1 LSRILAV
8 RMTMAAIAVSFALL
22 VFFAAQYLL
31 FPEDLARKTLEAEAT
46 AIARAVARG
55 ENPALWRQYAAYPR
69 AYAYRVMVKHQP
81 PGQRV
86 LSTANAEL
94 LPPLPPPAAPDD
106 DPVLRL
112 EERFGPLQ
120 QPHGG
125 SPARGW
131 MQTSRESVGGHGY
144 WVELAM
150 IGDPAWIERA
160 ALGDEMVT
168 HVVVPVSFLIPA
180 LTLAILFTT
189 RQALRPLTRLAE
201 QARVIGAVAGRGATI
216 PPLSA
221 ARLPREVADVVGAL
235 NAMLG
240 QMDRALARQRQF
252 AADAAHELR
261 TPLAVLRLQLA
272 ALPPGPATWR
282 MDEEFATL
290 AHLISQLL
298 RFAQAEDVMAR
309 EVRPVDV
316 VASVRETC
324 EDMAPLALA
333 RGMELEFVAPPNPV
347 VLPSHPELL
356 GVAVRNL
363 VENALRASPPGGT
376 VTIQVTADGAVSVA
390 DQGPGV
396 PDAQKGAIFER
407 LWRADRQ
414 RTDGAG
420 IGLALV
426 QRIARLHG
434 GDVTV
439 EDRPGGG
446 ARFVVHLRA
455 DTPAAALV
463 KNPFARDHAAKM
475 TKLVRSPSA
484 SCQDGRV

>member
-1 LSRILAV
+1 MTAPPRPALSRILAV
-8 RMTMAAIAVSFALL
+8 RMTLAALAVSLALL
-22 VFFAAQYLL
+22 LFFAARYLL
-31 FPEDLARKTLEAEAT
+31 FPEDLARKTLETEST
-46 AIARAVARG
+46 AIAAAVAG
-55 ENPALWRQYAAYPR
+55 GQNPALWTQYLAYPR
-69 AYAYRVMVKHQP
+69 AYAYRVSVKDRP
-81 PGQRV
+81 AGQRV
-86 LSTANAEL
+86 LSAANTDL
-94 LPPLPPPAAPDD
+94 LPPLPSAAGPAD
-106 DPVLRL
+106 DPMLRL

-131 MQTSRESVGGHGY
+131 MQTSRESVGGRGY

-150 IGDPAWIERA
+150 IGDPAWVEWP
-160 ALGDEMVT
+160 ALGDEMVS
-168 HVVVPVSFLIPA
+168 HVLVPVSFLIPA
-180 LTLAILFTT
+180 LTVAILLTT

-221 ARLPREVADVVGAL
+221 ARLPQEVADVVGAL
-235 NAMLG
+235 NAMLA

-272 ALPPGPATWR
+272 ALPPGPAARR
-282 MDEEFATL
+282 MDEEFAAL

-309 EVRPVDV
+309 DVRPVEV

-333 RGMELEFVAPPNPV
+333 RGKELEFVAPPAPV

-356 GVAVRNL
+356 AVAVRNL

-376 VTIQVTADGAVSVA
+376 VTIQVTADGSVA
-390 DQGPGV
+390 VEDRGPGV

-426 QRIARLHG
+426 QRIAHLHG

-446 ARFVVHLRA
+446 ARFIMYLHAPPRE
-455 DTPAAALV
+455 AAAS
-463 KNPFARDHAAKM
+463 PT
-475 TKLVRSPSA
+475 TKTS
-484 SCQDGRV
+484 